1 MNDLKPQGVAEES
14 MAIVPHD
21 YMTPADVSARLRIA
35 KSALYERLSRGEIP
49 HVRFG
54 RAIRIREAELARYLA
69 RSSREREPEPYD
81 SRQTR

>member
-1 MNDLKPQGVAEES
+1 
-14 MAIVPHD
+14 MAIVPDD

-69 RSSREREPEPYD
+69 ASSREQPSEPYGG
-81 SRQTR
+81 RQTR